1 MRTGTRIEAVAATTG
16 TENVTAVVTA
26 GKENLDV
33 PVTAG
38 TENVVMGVIS
48 VAEKG
53 GGCVEGRSKWGSGEV
68 VVVRIDGLF
77 VLCSSLFFVA
87 PPVSGLPPKTG
98 LVEFPQHQ
106 CHNLLDRSH
115 NIGPLVH

>member
-1 MRTGTRIEAVAATTG
+1 MAATTG

-53 GGCVEGRSKWGSGEV
+53 GGCAEGRSKWGSTFEV
-68 VVVRIDGLF
+68 GKWWCCSLF
-77 VLCSSLFFVA
+77 FFVA

-106 CHNLLDRSH
+106 CHNLLYRSH